1 VGHGPGHRA
10 VHLGHPDQ
18 CPGCEAV
25 CDVAKLVRVF
35 VEARND
41 GPIDLDHQLA
51 DRRVFGFPGVADQHD
66 AEMMEPRRIL
76 APR

>member
-41 GPIDLDHQLA
+41 GPIDHDHQLA
-51 DRRVFGFPGVADQHD
+51 NGRVFGFSDVADQHH
-66 AEMMEPRRIL
+66 AVIMGLRRIL